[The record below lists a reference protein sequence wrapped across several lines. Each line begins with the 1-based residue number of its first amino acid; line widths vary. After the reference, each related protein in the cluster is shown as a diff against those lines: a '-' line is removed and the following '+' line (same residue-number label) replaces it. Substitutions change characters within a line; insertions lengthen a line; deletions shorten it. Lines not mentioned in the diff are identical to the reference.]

1 MAKTLKLEMDDK
13 VVFMR
18 PAPDWQP
25 PKKRKMKGKH

>member
-18 PAPDWQP
+18 PAPDWL
-25 PKKRKMKGKH
+25 KRQMKGKH